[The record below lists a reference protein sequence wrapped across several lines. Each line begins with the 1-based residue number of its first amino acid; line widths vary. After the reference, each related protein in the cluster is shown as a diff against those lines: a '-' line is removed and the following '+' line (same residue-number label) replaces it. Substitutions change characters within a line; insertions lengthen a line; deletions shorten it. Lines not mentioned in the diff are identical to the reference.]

1 LQESSDEEEEE
12 EKEPVKKKGKS
23 GGDFDDSAAKG
34 SCTVFIKNLPW
45 AITED
50 DMYAFFEDCGEPVAV
65 RIATDRETGRAK
77 GFGHVQFADTVA
89 AAKAIAK
96 SGGDIQGR
104 ECYIDSAQERN
115 GGGGGGGGGGG
126 YDSAPRT
133 PRERDDSRSIFI
145 KGFDKYQGE
154 QDVRAAVTE
163 LFSSCGEVVH
173 VRLPTDRETGE
184 LKGFGFVEFSDPGA
198 KDKAGELD
206 GTEAAGGWLKVD
218 TNPGGG
224 GGGGGGGFSGG
235 RGGGFSGGR
244 GGGRFSGGECPPACS
259 CSSS

>member
-1 LQESSDEEEEE
+1 MYE
-12 EKEPVKKKGKS
+12 
-23 GGDFDDSAAKG
+23 SAA
-34 SCTVFIKNLPW
+34 SCHCSATRCVNCSTCTSLTI
-45 AITED
+45 
-50 DMYAFFEDCGEPVAV
+50 CAV
-65 RIATDRETGRAK
+65 SPLHLRA
-77 GFGHVQFADTVA
+77 
-89 AAKAIAK
+89 
-96 SGGDIQGR
+96 
-104 ECYIDSAQERN
+104 
-115 GGGGGGGGGGG
+115 
-126 YDSAPRT
+126 DSAPRT